1 MEIYSA
7 FDQNLFQSK
16 FDKGHSHVDS
26 HADSQGFTRHVMI
39 VFSSPH
45 SLNINSRELT
55 LEKIAFLLL
64 YK

>member
-7 FDQNLFQSK
+7 FDQNVFQSK

-26 HADSQGFTRHVMI
+26 QADGQVFTRRVMI
-39 VFSSPH
+39 VFSAPN

-55 LEKIAFLLL
+55 VKRIAFLLL

>member
-26 HADSQGFTRHVMI
+26 HADSLVFTRHVLI
-39 VFSSPH
+39 VFSPPN
-45 SLNINSRELT
+45 SLNINSGELT
-55 LEKIAFLLL
+55 LKKIAFFLL

>member
-26 HADSQGFTRHVMI
+26 HADSQVFTRHVMI
-39 VFSSPH
+39 VFSPQ
-45 SLNINSRELT
+45 T
-55 LEKIAFLLL
+55 L
-64 YK
+64 

>member
-26 HADSQGFTRHVMI
+26 HADSQVFTRHVMI
-39 VFSSPH
+39 VFSPPQQSKYKQQGAH
-45 SLNINSRELT
+45 T
-55 LEKIAFLLL
+55 EKYCIFACL
-64 YK
+64 

>member
-26 HADSQGFTRHVMI
+26 HADSQAFTRHVMI
-39 VFSSPH
+39 VFSLPD

-55 LEKIAFLLL
+55 PKKIAFLLV
-64 YK
+64 YI